1 MSELSVREHM
11 IDAKRIGYLLGLAL
25 LIGLGLVNL
34 RTAHIQAVYQATRQR
49 QQQQQ
54 LRQDLWQQ
62 RALLS
67 ARMESPQRVKQR
79 VEELGLALVGP
90 GEDKK

>member
-1 MSELSVREHM
+1 M

-25 LIGLGLVNL
+25 LMGLALVHL
-34 RTAHIQAVYQATRQR
+34 RTSHIQAVYEATCLRE
-49 QQQQQ
+49 QQQQ

-62 RALLS
+62 QALLS

-79 VEELGLALVGP
+79 VAELGLPLAAP
-90 GEDKK
+90 GEVKK